1 MFGHCL
7 LSAVT
12 LGSVNPWTPL
22 LFATLAWGA
31 SAVLTRAVILRGV
44 DSYTLVPIRMAFA
57 MVTLGIV
64 ILATKRFGTRSR
76 EAWKRGLVLGTVG
89 MALPMLLMSLSLEDL
104 PVSLGG
110 LLIALIPIATI
121 AAAHFI
127 VEGERFQA
135 RSLPGLLI
143 ALLGSALLVGLGA
156 DTIEGVGN
164 LWRGVLMITAGVVFA
179 GIGGALARKF
189 ALEVPSDDL
198 VLPQFTVNTVILFVA
213 IPLVTDIDVSSIDGG
228 AWLMLAGV
236 GVVGTTVAFASFLV
250 AAGLNPASRLALIGY
265 SVPVVAVTLAVVFL
279 GETLTLPIVA
289 GAVLIVVGVI
299 LAERYTE
306 HVPEPGVF
314 DAR

>member
-1 MFGHCL
+1 
-7 LSAVT
+7 
-12 LGSVNPWTPL
+12 
-22 LFATLAWGA
+22 
-31 SAVLTRAVILRGV
+31 
-44 DSYTLVPIRMAFA
+44 MAFA